1 MDEQWRTE
9 TNSALWKTGEL
20 ARITPVSEAYQD
32 KIYDL
37 TDQLNRLRD
46 QMRKNGLTAEQVL
59 QEYGLDYQDALP
71 ETVADKLAAFNDAGE
86 VSRT

>member
-1 MDEQWRTE
+1 
-9 TNSALWKTGEL
+9 
-20 ARITPVSEAYQD
+20 
-32 KIYDL
+32 
-37 TDQLNRLRD
+37 
-46 QMRKNGLTAEQVL
+46 MRKNGLTAEQVL